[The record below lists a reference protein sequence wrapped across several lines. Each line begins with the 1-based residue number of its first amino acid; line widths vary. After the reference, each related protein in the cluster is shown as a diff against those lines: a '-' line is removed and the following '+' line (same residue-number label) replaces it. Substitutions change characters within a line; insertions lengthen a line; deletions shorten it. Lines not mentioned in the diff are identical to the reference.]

1 MERWLISVSLHSLS
15 LAENPKLVKKREV
28 VLNGTDDL
36 VISLYANGMSL
47 RDIKSLLEQLYGF
60 EPSEQTII
68 SNMTERNTR

>member
-1 MERWLISVSLHSLS
+1 MERWLISVSLRSLS

-36 VISLYANGMSL
+36 VISLYANGMSP

-60 EPSEQTII
+60 EPSEQTI

>member
-1 MERWLISVSLHSLS
+1 MSVSLRSLS

-36 VISLYANGMSL
+36 VISLYANGMSP

-60 EPSEQTII
+60 EPSEQTI

>member
-60 EPSEQTII
+60 EPSEQTI